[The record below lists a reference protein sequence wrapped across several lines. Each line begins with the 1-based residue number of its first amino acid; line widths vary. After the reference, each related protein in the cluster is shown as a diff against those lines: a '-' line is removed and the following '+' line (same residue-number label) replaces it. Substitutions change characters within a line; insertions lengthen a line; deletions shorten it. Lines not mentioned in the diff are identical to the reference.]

1 MKRTIFHLLLIL
13 LWLPVFVSSQSI
25 VNTVHNLS
33 ASGPG
38 QIKATSESEICVF
51 CHTPHTAKARSPLW
65 NRQDPGLTYTL
76 YSSST
81 SSTLDA
87 MPGQPDG
94 SSLLCLSC
102 HDGTIAMG
110 NVLSRPREI
119 SFTRGV
125 TTLPQGKSNMGR
137 DLSNDHPIS
146 FVYSSALSAMDPQ
159 LKDPSSLVGPVKL
172 EQGKLQC
179 TSCHDPHKNIHGDFL
194 VASTKNSNLC
204 VQCHDVN
211 YWNVSS
217 HKTSNATWNGSGKTP
232 WPHSGYKTV
241 AANACENCH
250 SPHHAGG
257 RAQLMNYQSEEINCL
272 NCHNGTVADGGKN
285 IQAQLSK
292 TFRHDVMAYTG
303 IHDASEPA
311 IPSMK
316 HVECAD
322 CHNPH
327 ATNSSTASAP
337 AVKGSLVGVK
347 GINSSGLPVEVAQY
361 EYEICYRCHSNNPV
375 TGPSTP
381 RQVVQAN
388 TLLEFASNSIS
399 FHPVQTNGKNPNV
412 PGLISPLTANSMI
425 YCSDCHA
432 SNGMDAPG
440 GPHGSIYPQILKAQ
454 YLKTEGTVES
464 AAAYALCYSCHARTE
479 FTQNSGD
486 NVQKMI
492 HYKHVVEQKTPC
504 NTCHDPHGINSS
516 QGMANRNTHLINFN
530 TNVVS
535 PLNGNMYF
543 QDNGNRSGQCF
554 LKCHNKDHNS
564 LTY

>member
-1 MKRTIFHLLLIL
+1 MKRTLYITLVFLMLLP
-13 LWLPVFVSSQSI
+13 WLAGSQSI

-33 ASGPG
+33 VTGPG
-38 QIKATSESEICVF
+38 QIKASSESEICVF

-65 NRQDPGLTYTL
+65 NRQDPGLTYML
-76 YSSST
+76 YNQSS

-125 TTLPQGKSNMGR
+125 SYMPQGKSNLGR
-137 DLSNDHPIS
+137 DLSNDHPVS
-146 FVYSSALSAMDPQ
+146 FEYTSALSALDPE
-159 LKDPSSLVGPVKL
+159 LKDPGTLVGPVRL
-172 EQGKLQC
+172 EQGKMQC
-179 TSCHDPHKNIHGDFL
+179 TSCHDPHKNLHGDFL

-204 VQCHDVN
+204 MHCHQVN
-211 YWNVSS
+211 YWNVST
-217 HKTSNATWNGSGKTP
+217 HRTSNATWNGSGQNP
-232 WPHSGYKTV
+232 WPHTGYKTV
-241 AANACENCH
+241 AANGCENCH

-257 RAQLMNYQSEEINCL
+257 KAQLVNYQSEEMNCL
-272 NCHNGTVADGGKN
+272 NCHNGSVAASGKN
-285 IQAQLSK
+285 IQAEMSK

-303 IHDASEPA
+303 IHDASEPG
-311 IPSMK
+311 IPAMR

-327 ATNSSTASAP
+327 ASNAAQASAP

-347 GINSSGLPVEVAQY
+347 GINSNGMPVESAQY
-361 EYEICYRCHSNNPV
+361 EYEICARCHSSNPV
-375 TGPSTP
+375 VGPSTP

-388 TLLEFASNSIS
+388 TLLEFAANSIS
-399 FHPVQTNGKNPNV
+399 FHPVQTQGKNSNV
-412 PGLISPLTANSMI
+412 PGLISPMTVNSML

-432 SNGMDAPG
+432 SNGTDAPG

-454 YLKTEGTVES
+454 YVKTDGTMES
-464 AAAYALCYSCHARTE
+464 AAAYALCYTCHARTE
-479 FTQNSGD
+479 YTQNSGD
-486 NVQKMI
+486 NVQRII
-492 HYKHVVEQKTPC
+492 HYKHVVEQKTSC
-504 NTCHDPHGINSS
+504 NTCHDAHGISAA
-516 QGMANRNTHLINFN
+516 QGIAIRNTHLINFN
-530 TNVVS
+530 TSVVS
-535 PLNGNMYF
+535 PLAGTMYF
-543 QDNGNRSGQCF
+543 QDNGNRSGLCN
-554 LKCHNKDHNS
+554 LKCHSKEHQS